1 MDGFDKKKQH
11 ILQEIGLNSESNPDA
26 SPKGTIDALCIPLIT
41 LINSHS
47 DMVTTSSCS
56 GRVSVFVEGSKELN
70 TERDNPADLLT
81 ADEAFKIGAKGEG
94 GHWLFVSHEKED
106 INEWWMKTSPL
117 LKFEK
122 SSDKEYNI
130 KTRYIL
136 FKYEPLILHVQ
147 CRDFKSASRLYSS
160 AMGCGF
166 RESGIGANNNVAIR
180 ISIRLDVPIGYI
192 NNKDELISVV
202 DEAYLKMITKLA
214 FDRFLENERKM
225 EKLYNRIDEEVIQY
239 IESTDHIETKEERKE
254 RKMQEG
260 LARRD
265 EVRKLKE
272 EKKRLKQ
279 LELENVAAATINKV
293 NLS

>member
-1 MDGFDKKKQH
+1 
-11 ILQEIGLNSESNPDA
+11 
-26 SPKGTIDALCIPLIT
+26 
-41 LINSHS
+41 
-47 DMVTTSSCS
+47 MVTTSSCS